1 MILTVDIGNSTIMLG
16 GFEKNELC
24 FVARM
29 ATDPLKTEDEYAIR
43 ISELLTLHG
52 IDKAAILGAIV
63 ASVVPPLNVTV
74 KKAITLLFKI
84 EPLFVGPGPKSGV
97 GIRCDVP
104 SSVGADLIAASCAA
118 HFLYQSPALIVD
130 IDTVTKITLV
140 DEKGS
145 FVGTSIIPGILMGL
159 DALSEKTAQLPKISL
174 ELPPSVIGKN
184 TQDSMRSGVLYG
196 HASLIDGMI
205 DRVLQEY
212 KTPLFLLATGSM
224 ASSVLTL
231 CHHTMTY
238 DEHLVL
244 KGLHLIYQKN
254 RPERH

>member
-1 MILTVDIGNSTIMLG
+1 MILTVDIGNSTLMLG
-16 GFEKNELC
+16 GFEKDALT
-24 FVARM
+24 FVGSMHA
-29 ATDPLKTEDEYAIR
+29 DPAKTADEYAIR
-43 ISELLTLHG
+43 FSQLLALHG
-52 IDKAAILGAIV
+52 IDKSEITGAIV
-63 ASVVPPLNVTV
+63 ASVVPPLNATV
-74 KKAITLLFKI
+74 KKAITLLFQT
-84 EPLFVGPGPKSGV
+84 EPLFIGPGIKSGV

-130 IDTVTKITLV
+130 IDTVTKMTLV
-140 DEKGS
+140 DDKGS

-174 ELPPSVIGKN
+174 DLPPSVIGKN
-184 TQDSMRSGVLYG
+184 TQDCMRSGVLYG

-205 DRVLQEY
+205 DRIQKEY
-212 KTPLFLLATGSM
+212 PTPLLLLATGSM

-244 KGLHLIYQKN
+244 KGLYLIYQKN